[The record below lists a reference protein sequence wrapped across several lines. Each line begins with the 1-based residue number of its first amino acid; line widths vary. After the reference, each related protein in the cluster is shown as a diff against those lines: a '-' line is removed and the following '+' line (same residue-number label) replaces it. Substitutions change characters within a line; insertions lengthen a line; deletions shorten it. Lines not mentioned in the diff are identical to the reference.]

1 LPNNSARFSLDD
13 SARLLWIAN
22 RILDVL
28 ISILA
33 FVVIPIQIVT
43 TLVLG
48 LAVSLTFGLLL
59 LPISLLWMLL
69 YFPMLGLSWV
79 CNRVS
84 GLRELIGILFIP
96 WVLVADVFVALM
108 PSMGELESRASKLML
123 CGCWPYTWEFSR
135 FLAHKLELESSNPD
149 AIALCEVLDRTAQR
163 DPLMQRV
170 ILRVQAQESLD
181 PGV

>member
-1 LPNNSARFSLDD
+1 M
-13 SARLLWIAN
+13 IAN

-33 FVVIPIQIVT
+33 FVVIPIQFVT

-69 YFPMLGLSWV
+69 YFPMLGLSRV

-108 PSMGELESRASKLML
+108 PSMGEL
-123 CGCWPYTWEFSR
+123 
-135 FLAHKLELESSNPD
+135 
-149 AIALCEVLDRTAQR
+149 V
-163 DPLMQRV
+163 
-170 ILRVQAQESLD
+170 
-181 PGV
+181 